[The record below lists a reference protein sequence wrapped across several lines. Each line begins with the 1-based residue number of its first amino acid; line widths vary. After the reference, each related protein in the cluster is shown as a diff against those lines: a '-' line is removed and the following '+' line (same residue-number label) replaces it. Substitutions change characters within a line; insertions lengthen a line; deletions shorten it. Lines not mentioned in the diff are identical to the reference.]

1 MSNRGAEECREAL
14 QWLRGTKDVSEEI
27 SQIEAV
33 KEQQSHGLTMLEAF
47 RNLSRP
53 DVRKPFILIAF
64 NEFIVAFSGPLAIIY
79 YSVGIFENTGV
90 SLDKYLASIIVA
102 AILVMGGVLGTF
114 LVQRLP
120 RVRLAMVSMTLMSV
134 SMAVLGG
141 VLYIKTDS
149 TVVEVVP
156 VISVTVYMFCYGAG
170 VSQLQGVF
178 LGELLPR
185 EYIVLAGVIRVIL
198 NISLF
203 VVTKTFPFLLISL
216 SPPGTYWLFS
226 AISLASNVFY
236 FFFMPETRGKTALE
250 VKQIFTNK

>member
-1 MSNRGAEECREAL
+1 M
-14 QWLRGTKDVSEEI
+14 
-27 SQIEAV
+27 
-33 KEQQSHGLTMLEAF
+33 MEAF

-53 DVRKPFILIAF
+53 DVRKPFILVAF

-102 AILVMGGVLGTF
+102 TILVMGGILGTF

-120 RVRLAMVSMTLMSV
+120 RVRLAMVSMTLMSI

-141 VLYIKTDS
+141 VLYIQAES
-149 TVVEVVP
+149 IVVDVIP
-156 VISVTVYMFCYGAG
+156 VISVTLYMFCYGAG

-185 EYIVLAGVIRVIL
+185 EYNVLAGVIKVIL

-203 VVTKTFPFLLISL
+203 IVTKTFPSLLITL

-226 AISLASNVFY
+226 SISLSSNFFY

-250 VKQIFTNK
+250 VKQMFRK

>member
-1 MSNRGAEECREAL
+1 
-14 QWLRGTKDVSEEI
+14 
-27 SQIEAV
+27 
-33 KEQQSHGLTMLEAF
+33 MLEAF

-53 DVRKPFILIAF
+53 DVRKPFILVAF

-102 AILVMGGVLGTF
+102 AILVMGGILGTF

-141 VLYIKTDS
+141 VLYIKTDWDNS
-149 TVVEVVP
+149 GVLDVVT
-156 VISVTVYMFCYGAG
+156 VISMVAFMLCVGA
-170 VSQLQGVF
+170 VSGPLVWVF

-185 EYIVLAGVIRVIL
+185 EYKVLAGVTV
-198 NISLF
+198 SLF
-203 VVTKTFPFLLISL
+203 NITDFIVTKTFPSLLVAL
-216 SPPGTYWLFS
+216 SPPGTYRLF
-226 AISLASNVFY
+226 AAVSLASNIFY

-250 VKQIFTNK
+250 VKQLFSKQR